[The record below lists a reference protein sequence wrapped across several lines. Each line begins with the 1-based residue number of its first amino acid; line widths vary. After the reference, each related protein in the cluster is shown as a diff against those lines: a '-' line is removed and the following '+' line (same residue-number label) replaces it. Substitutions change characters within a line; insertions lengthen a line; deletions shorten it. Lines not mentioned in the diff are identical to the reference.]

1 MNIYLIIFSLQ
12 LQQDR
17 SQMISMLTGSA
28 RKFNFQ
34 NRTCNLVSLVKEASY
49 VSPTSNNTQQFSQIL
64 WTCQVCQAFKN
75 PTEQILTLCFITN
88 KYSILLIC
96 LLPLFSGRN
105 IEYKCM
111 KELTLANFSTKTQ
124 SNRYLV
130 WMWRTNRTIHFTC
143 YLFFP

>member
-34 NRTCNLVSLVKEASY
+34 NKTCNLASLVKNASY

-64 WTCQVCQAFKN
+64 WTCQVCLAFKN
-75 PTEQILTLCFITN
+75 PTEQILTLFHYEQIYTFN
-88 KYSILLIC
+88 L
-96 LLPLFSGRN
+96 
-105 IEYKCM
+105 
-111 KELTLANFSTKTQ
+111 STPTF
-124 SNRYLV
+124 L
-130 WMWRTNRTIHFTC
+130 W
-143 YLFFP
+143 